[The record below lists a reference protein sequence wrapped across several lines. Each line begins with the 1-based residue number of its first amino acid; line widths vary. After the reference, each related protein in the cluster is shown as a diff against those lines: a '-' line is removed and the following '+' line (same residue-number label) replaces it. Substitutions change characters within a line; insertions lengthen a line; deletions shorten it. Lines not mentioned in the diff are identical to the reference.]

1 VAHLSYRFDMDNPFC
16 EISPFL
22 AHPASLNPSA
32 DDLSSVIDTGNKLLD
47 FNIEVSR
54 LQHLP
59 DQSAHNPVERA
70 IHPSTSF
77 LDLALRETQSKACYW
92 PDLSTLGISA
102 TYRSGD
108 SAGQFSWSKVGTICN
123 YVSACR
129 LSLCSCHARSVRTA
143 RGSGVEKLA
152 DATPVALTSR
162 NSASVRTR
170 TVGSSLYNMA
180 VQTSNIISSQASIRC
195 PTVPDCYLTNNLDL
209 PERRQA
215 PLPHRQQSPLRSCSV

>member
-1 VAHLSYRFDMDNPFC
+1 MDNPFC
-16 EISPFL
+16 EISLFL
-22 AHPASLNPSA
+22 TYPASLKPPSA
-32 DDLSSVIDTGNKLLD
+32 DDLSSIIDTGNKLLD
-47 FNIEVSR
+47 FNIEVYR

-59 DQSAHNPVERA
+59 DQPAHNPVERA

-77 LDLALRETQSKACYW
+77 LDLALRETQSKTCYW

-143 RGSGVEKLA
+143 R
-152 DATPVALTSR
+152 DPALRSWLTRLQLPSPAETQLLLELEPSDHPYITWLSR
-162 NSASVRTR
+162 RP
-170 TVGSSLYNMA
+170 
-180 VQTSNIISSQASIRC
+180 ISS
-195 PTVPDCYLTNNLDL
+195 
-209 PERRQA
+209 
-215 PLPHRQQSPLRSCSV
+215 PHRQVSAVPPSLTAI